1 MERSDTEDET
11 MTMISL
17 QDIRKEFDVASGVE
31 VAVDGVDLD
40 IKSGEFITLVGPS
53 GCGKTTTL
61 RCIAG
66 LEQPTSG
73 TILFDGEDVTQ
84 VPAEK
89 RGLAMMFQNIA
100 LYPHMS
106 IVDNIAYP
114 LKIRGVSKEERYKEA
129 RNAAEVMQ
137 VEDML
142 EKKPGDLSGGQRQ
155 RAALARTIVQE
166 PFAFLMDEP
175 LSDLD
180 AKLQIDLRRE
190 ILRVHK
196 RLGRPTVYVTHD
208 QEEAM
213 TLSDRIAV
221 MNDGRIE
228 QFGPREEVYYYP
240 NNLFVAHFIGNPSIN
255 TLDGELEELSEERGR
270 LSTHGQT
277 LEFSVDTRNL
287 DTQSGDILVGFRP
300 QSVNIGDNVEDPM
313 FNLELSF
320 LEPIDDRA
328 LARLEGPE
336 GELRALIPSKQSLR
350 ENESVPVEIDTN
362 SLFIFD
368 AETEEL
374 IATSG
379 ADSAQDI
386 SQSINVD

>member
-1 MERSDTEDET
+1 
-11 MTMISL
+11 MTTINV
-17 QDIRKEFDVASGVE
+17 QDLRKEFEISSGVE
-31 VAVDGVDLD
+31 VAVDGVNLD
-40 IKSGEFITLVGPS
+40 IDEGEFITLVGPS

-73 TILFDGEDVTQ
+73 TIRFDGEDVTE

-106 IVDNIAYP
+106 IIDNIAYP
-114 LKIRGVSKEERYKEA
+114 LKIRGVSKDERYQQA
-129 RNAAEVMQ
+129 RDAAEVMQ
-137 VEDML
+137 IDDML
-142 EKKPGDLSGGQRQ
+142 DKKPGDLSGGQRQ
-155 RAALARTIVQE
+155 RAALARTVVQD

-180 AKLQIDLRRE
+180 AKLQIELRRE

-221 MNDGRIE
+221 MNDGHIE
-228 QFGPREEVYYYP
+228 QFGTREQVYYYP

-255 TLDGELEELSEERGR
+255 TLEGELESLDGETGR
-270 LSTHGQT
+270 VRTHGRT
-277 LEFSVDTRNL
+277 LEFSVDRYEAASHA
-287 DTQSGDILVGFRP
+287 DDVLVGFRP
-300 QSVNIGDNVEDPM
+300 QSVTLADLVDDPV
-313 FNLELSF
+313 FDLTLSF

-328 LARLEGPE
+328 LARLDGPE
-336 GELRALIPSKQSLR
+336 GELRALVPSNQPLV
-350 ENESVPVEIDTN
+350 EGNEVPVGIDTDE
-362 SLFIFD
+362 LFIFD
-368 AETEEL
+368 ATTKEL
-374 IATSG
+374 VATSG
-379 ADSAQDI
+379 VASTKDV
-386 SQSINVD
+386 SQSVNVD